1 MVKNLNK
8 IYEYKFHVFVANDAN
23 RVENQIDT
31 LGWEFVSSGPQPFLY
46 GDYEEIEEIKSPCS
60 TLQRNPAMYLQSPNF
75 NFLETVQKGN
85 MDKMRNLWSDF
96 SFRLINWN
104 NFLYPEFLFWEGQTG
119 LFELRWKNWARF
131 WANRLPVEGEFDL
144 PLNVIIHLIRNITN
158 PCRESKGVFII
169 EEMETEFGLN
179 MIGRTRIKGYKL

>member
-1 MVKNLNK
+1 
-8 IYEYKFHVFVANDAN
+8 
-23 RVENQIDT
+23 
-31 LGWEFVSSGPQPFLY
+31 
-46 GDYEEIEEIKSPCS
+46 
-60 TLQRNPAMYLQSPNF
+60 MYLQSPNF

-144 PLNVIIHLIRNITN
+144 PLNVIIHLITNITS
-158 PCRESKGVFII
+158 PCRESKGAFVI